1 MSRARLFDNP
11 WWIVVGST
19 IGLIVGN
26 GPVSLFSSGVFL
38 KPVSG
43 EFGWDRATMTGAAGL
58 STLFS
63 AVCVPIVGIMIDR
76 WGIKRVM
83 LPILALYGLSIAAL
97 SLTPASVAIFTMLY
111 VFMGIAGAGQG
122 PLPYVK
128 SISAWFDA
136 RRGLALGIAMA
147 GVGIGVFIV
156 PQVVRVLIQDYGWRI
171 AYIGLGA
178 LMFLVAFPSMALLV
192 REPEEGFARR
202 RVRLAQAVDVVLPG
216 LSVREVLMGSR
227 FWLLALSVLCVSTVV
242 NGFGVHIV
250 PLLTDRGLSPAVA
263 TSMLGVFGLGT
274 LGGRLLSGYLVDR
287 FFAPYI
293 AAVFF
298 LLGAVG
304 IGLITSGAGGA
315 VPTFGIVLLGIAAGT
330 EIDMLGYL
338 SSRYFG
344 LRHFGQLYGY
354 IFAVFSAGA
363 ALGPYVLGVCFD
375 RFHSYNDAL
384 FGYVGLLVLASG
396 LIVSLGAYVFPVES
410 DADVRLAS
418 AVRTPT

>member
-1 MSRARLFDNP
+1 MTRARLFDNP

-97 SLTPASVAIFTMLY
+97 SLTPASVAVFTMLY

-293 AAVFF
+293 AAAFF

-354 IFAVFSAGA
+354 IFAMFSAGA
-363 ALGPYVLGVCFD
+363 ALGPYILGVCFD

-410 DADVRLAS
+410 NADVRLAS

>member
-1 MSRARLFDNP
+1 MTRARLFDNP

-97 SLTPASVAIFTMLY
+97 SLTPASVAVFTMLY

-293 AAVFF
+293 AVVFF

>member
-1 MSRARLFDNP
+1 MTRARLFDNP

-97 SLTPASVAIFTMLY
+97 SLTPASVAVFTMLY

-136 RRGLALGIAMA
+136 RRGLALGVAMA

-171 AYIGLGA
+171 AYMGLGA

-216 LSVREVLMGSR
+216 LGVREVLMGSR

-304 IGLITSGAGGA
+304 IGLITSGAGGP

>member
-1 MSRARLFDNP
+1 MAKGRVFENP

-38 KPVSG
+38 KPVTG
-43 EFGWDRATMTGAAGL
+43 EFGWDRATMTGAYGL
-58 STLFS
+58 ATLFS

-97 SLTPASVAIFTMLY
+97 SLTPASAMIFSLLCA
-111 VFMGIAGAGQG
+111 FMGIAAAGQG

-156 PQVVRVLIQDYGWRI
+156 PQVVRFLIQDYGWRI
-171 AYIGLGA
+171 AYVGLGA
-178 LMFLVAFPSMALLV
+178 LMFVVAFPSMAFLI

-202 RVRLAQAVDVVLPG
+202 RLRLSQAADVVLPG
-216 LSVREVLMGSR
+216 VGVREALTGLR
-227 FWLLALSVLCVSTVV
+227 FWLLSFSVLCVSTVV
-242 NGFGVHIV
+242 NGIGVHIV
-250 PLLTDRGLSPAVA
+250 PLLTDRGLSPAAA

-274 LGGRLLSGYLVDR
+274 LTGRLLSGYLVDR
-287 FFAPYI
+287 FFAPYV
-293 AAVFF
+293 AAIFF

-304 IGLITSGAGGA
+304 IVLITSGAGGM
-315 VPTFGIVLLGIAAGT
+315 VPMAGIILLGITAGT
-330 EIDMLGYL
+330 EIDMIGFLT
-338 SSRYFG
+338 SRYFG

-354 IFAVFSAGA
+354 VFAVFSAGA
-363 ALGPYVLGVCFD
+363 ALGPYILGLCFD
-375 RFHSYNDAL
+375 RFHSYNNAL
-384 FGYVGLLVLASG
+384 FGYLGLLILASV
-396 LIVSLGAYVFPVES
+396 LITALGAYVFPVEKPQ
-410 DADVRLAS
+410 ATGGLAP
-418 AVRTPT
+418 AT

>member
-1 MSRARLFDNP
+1 
-11 WWIVVGST
+11 
-19 IGLIVGN
+19 
-26 GPVSLFSSGVFL
+26 
-38 KPVSG
+38 
-43 EFGWDRATMTGAAGL
+43 
-58 STLFS
+58 
-63 AVCVPIVGIMIDR
+63 
-76 WGIKRVM
+76 
-83 LPILALYGLSIAAL
+83 
-97 SLTPASVAIFTMLY
+97 
-111 VFMGIAGAGQG
+111 
-122 PLPYVK
+122 
-128 SISAWFDA
+128 
-136 RRGLALGIAMA
+136 MA

-171 AYIGLGA
+171 AYMGLGA

-216 LSVREVLMGSR
+216 LGVREVLMGSR

-304 IGLITSGAGGA
+304 IGLITSGAGGP

-330 EIDMLGYL
+330 EIDMLGFL

-375 RFHSYNDAL
+375 WLGSYNDAL

-396 LIVSLGAYVFPVES
+396 LIVSLGAYVFPVETN
-410 DADVRLAS
+410 ADVRLVSVA
-418 AVRTPT
+418 RTST

>member
-1 MSRARLFDNP
+1 MTRARLFDNP

-97 SLTPASVAIFTMLY
+97 SLTPASVAVFTMLY

-250 PLLTDRGLSPAVA
+250 PLLTDRGLSSAVA

-293 AAVFF
+293 AVVFF